1 MVPGKSKFFLVSINI
16 HMDYIQIF
24 SSGKVRFW
32 FILSKLEVMNYFL
45 QILTFYW
52 CISSTPKFQFAD
64 GQYRSWD
71 LKDGQFLQYGK
82 VTSQNWVSKTHIIDV
97 AKNINIKS
105 RVGKV
110 GGCCRRRRRM
120 RAGNG
125 VEMKYNCSLSYIISQ
140 ITDIPT
146 IISHIADIRGDL
158 LRSVPFIMCGHPNIE
173 FFSCIN
179 FDQKSSKN
187 MPYDDSQAQWSSS
200 QAFCSPVP
208 WYVLP

>member
-32 FILSKLEVMNYFL
+32 LILSKLEVMNYFL

-146 IISHIADIRGDL
+146 IISHIADIPQRRKTWQGPHSFKDN
-158 LRSVPFIMCGHPNIE
+158 FIDIFLTPTIIIPI
-173 FFSCIN
+173 FKFLIVIII
-179 FDQKSSKN
+179 
-187 MPYDDSQAQWSSS
+187 AQS
-200 QAFCSPVP
+200 
-208 WYVLP
+208 

>member
-1 MVPGKSKFFLVSINI
+1 
-16 HMDYIQIF
+16 
-24 SSGKVRFW
+24 
-32 FILSKLEVMNYFL
+32 MNYFL

-71 LKDGQFLQYGK
+71 LKDGQFLQYDK

-105 RVGKV
+105 RGGKV

-140 ITDIPT
+140 IADIPT
-146 IISHIADIRGDL
+146 IISQITDIPQRRKTWQGPHSKAKYQQIL
-158 LRSVPFIMCGHPNIE
+158 LKVSLLI
-173 FFSCIN
+173 FF
-179 FDQKSSKN
+179 
-187 MPYDDSQAQWSSS
+187 
-200 QAFCSPVP
+200 
-208 WYVLP
+208 